1 MEARVGAH
9 VEAHVEA
16 RVTWIRTIPFGEATG
31 RLRKLYERI
40 RGPVGQL
47 DNIMIAHSLRPHS
60 MEGHMALYK
69 NVLHHSAN
77 QVPSWF
83 LEALGVYVSMLN
95 DCEYCV
101 EHHAAGLARLLGD
114 QERTDRIRIAL
125 EREEFTDVFSAA
137 EACALAY
144 ARVLTRE
151 PVRVT
156 ADMVDE
162 LRTSGYDDGMILEIN
177 QVCAYFAYANRT
189 VLGLGCTTDGEA
201 LGLSPGRR
209 LLPGTGHTSSF

>member
-1 MEARVGAH
+1 MEARPKAR
-9 VEAHVEA
+9 VEAH
-16 RVTWIRTIPFGEATG
+16 VTWIRTIPFGEATG

-40 RGPVGQL
+40 RGPDGQL
-47 DNIMIAHSLRPHS
+47 DNIMMAHSLRPHS

-77 QVPSWF
+77 QVSSWF

-101 EHHAAGLARLLGD
+101 EHHAAGLRRLLGD
-114 QERTDRIRIAL
+114 DTRADEIRSAL
-125 EREEFTDVFSAA
+125 EREELTDVFSAA
-137 EACALAY
+137 EVCALTY
-144 ARVLTRE
+144 ARCLTRDPAGMTE
-151 PVRVT
+151 S
-156 ADMVDE
+156 MLEE
-162 LRTSGYDDGMILEIN
+162 LRQYGYDDGKILEIN

-201 LGLSPGRR
+201 LGLSPGATDD
-209 LLPGTGHTSSF
+209 PGDWSHS